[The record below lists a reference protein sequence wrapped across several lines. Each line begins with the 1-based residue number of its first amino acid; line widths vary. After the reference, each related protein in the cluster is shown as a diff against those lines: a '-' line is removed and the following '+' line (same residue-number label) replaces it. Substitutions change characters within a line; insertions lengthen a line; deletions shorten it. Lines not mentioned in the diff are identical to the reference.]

1 MNHNKEKR
9 IIWKKRNIEHTIA
22 LWTAQISVAW
32 FVLAKFLDHWGT
44 DH

>member
-9 IIWKKRNIEHTIA
+9 IIWKKRNIEHIIA